1 MLHTLFKRTDTHFH
15 YSTHKKLQLPLKH
28 IDLNRLEILLSDSD
42 GEGTA
47 RLLPTFPVEKEDKW
61 HLICQKTGFPK
72 DYKKI

>member
-1 MLHTLFKRTDTHFH
+1 MLHTLYKHTDTHFH

-47 RLLPTFPVEKEDKW
+47 RLRPTFPVDKEDNCHFIW
-61 HLICQKTGFPK
+61 ISERFF
-72 DYKKI
+72 Y